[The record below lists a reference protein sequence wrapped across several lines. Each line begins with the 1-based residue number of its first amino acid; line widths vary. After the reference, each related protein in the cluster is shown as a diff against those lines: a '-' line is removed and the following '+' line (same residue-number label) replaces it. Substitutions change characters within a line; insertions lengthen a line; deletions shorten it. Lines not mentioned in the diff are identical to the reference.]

1 MKMWTSSVFGLLG
14 LIFGVSP
21 AFSQAPSFSV
31 SPSMVAPATDGKV
44 WGGLIYASNV
54 EVGGMDKKLLPSG
67 LQDLS
72 QRLSKVFSFTHFEL
86 LGHHNQ
92 DVFRQYES
100 WVVPSRDLFL
110 KVDSKGPAE
119 GGGVNLHLQF
129 WQEQQVLVKTDAM
142 LRVDSPLF
150 IGGPKWKDGQ
160 LIFVLMLTRQE
171 K

>member
-1 MKMWTSSVFGLLG
+1 MKMWTSSVLSLLG
-14 LIFGVSP
+14 LMLGTGLSY
-21 AFSQAPSFSV
+21 SQAPSFSV

-44 WGGLIYASNV
+44 WGGLIYASNG
-54 EVGGMDKKLLPSG
+54 EVGGIDKKLLPSG

-72 QRLSKVFSFTHFEL
+72 QRLAKVFSFAHFEL

>member
-1 MKMWTSSVFGLLG
+1 MRFGTSSLLVLLAISLG
-14 LIFGVSP
+14 AGPSYSQAP
-21 AFSQAPSFSV
+21 AFSA
-31 SPSMVAPATDGKV
+31 SPSVAAPATDGKV
-44 WGGLIYASNV
+44 WGGLIYASDL
-54 EVGGMDKKLLPSG
+54 EAEGMDKKLLPSS
-67 LQDLS
+67 LQDLPL
-72 QRLSKVFSFTHFEL
+72 RLSKVFSFTHFEL

-142 LRVDSPLF
+142 LRVNSPLF